1 MNQEKATQFND
12 TELKRTL
19 REWFLQGALGVQ
31 VTFGKIKNVDDSK
44 QLLLEFVTF
53 FVSRMTLQASPWPS
67 STAFSLDTN
76 LFDHTTWII
85 VIG

>member
-19 REWFLQGALGVQ
+19 REWFLQGALGTTMKYSLGIQ

-44 QLLLEFVTF
+44 QLLLGFVTF
-53 FVSRMTLQASPWPS
+53 FFARMTLQASPWPS
-67 STAFSLDTN
+67 PTACFRL
-76 LFDHTTWII
+76 LE
-85 VIG
+85 